1 MELPFVV
8 VADPDLR
15 ERMRCIRVIAG
26 QAPVSVLG
34 AASWSELEQ
43 VLEGAPS
50 VELIIYAPTL
60 PGGPEDAAAQL
71 LRRTARLV
79 LAVND
84 GVEVPDA
91 VSASRVAWPI
101 AEETLIL
108 MAHAAGAQST
118 PLGMNFVP
126 VDFLQMIC
134 MSGGS
139 HVLVVSNDGADVGL
153 IEVRNGQIWTAFDA
167 LGVGEE
173 AFARLIRPEMRVRV
187 TPSAGSTKE
196 RTIFKDL
203 SELLLDSLRRIDE
216 GSVDVPPPISSR
228 RLEIAL
234 CSPEERAL
242 RIKQLNADARRLL
255 MERSY
260 SEAARV
266 LTDLSALDPSS
277 SLVRANLEQ
286 LRKLGYP
293 R

>member
-1 MELPFVV
+1 MAIVV
-8 VADPDLR
+8 VAVPDLR

-26 QAPVSVLG
+26 QAPVSALG
-34 AASWSELEQ
+34 AATWEELDQ
-43 VLEGAPS
+43 ALDGVQSA
-50 VELIIYAPTL
+50 ELIIYAPSL
-60 PGGPEDAAAQL
+60 PGGPEDAVAQL

-84 GVEVPDA
+84 GVEVPGA
-91 VSASRVAWPI
+91 ASTTRVTWPI

-108 MAHAAGAQST
+108 MAHAAGAQSA
-118 PLGMNFVP
+118 PIGMNFVP

-134 MSGGS
+134 MSGES
-139 HVLVVSNDGADVGL
+139 HVLVVSNASADVGL
-153 IEVRNGQIWTAFDA
+153 IEVRRGQVWTAFDG

-187 TPSAGSTKE
+187 TPAVGSTKE

-203 SELLLDSLRRIDE
+203 AELVLDSLRRIDE
-216 GSVDVPPPISSR
+216 GSVEAPPPISSR
-228 RLEIAL
+228 RIEIAL
-234 CSPEERAL
+234 ISPEQRAA

-260 SEAARV
+260 SEAACV
-266 LTDLSALDPSS
+266 LIDLSTLDPAS

>member
-1 MELPFVV
+1 MPIVV

-15 ERMRCIRVIAG
+15 ERVRCIRVIAG
-26 QAPVSVLG
+26 QAQVSALG
-34 AASWSELEQ
+34 AATWEELEQ
-43 VLEGAPS
+43 ALEGAERA
-50 VELIIYAPTL
+50 ELIIYAPSL
-60 PGGPEDAAAQL
+60 PGGPEDAVAQL

-79 LAVND
+79 LAANEAA
-84 GVEVPDA
+84 EVPGA
-91 VSASRVAWPI
+91 GNVTRVTWPI
-101 AEETLIL
+101 AEETLVL
-108 MAHAAGAQST
+108 MAHAAGAQSA
-118 PLGMNFVP
+118 PIGMNFVP

-134 MSGGS
+134 MSGDS
-139 HVLVVSNDGADVGL
+139 HVLVVSNDSADVGL
-153 IEVRNGQIWTAFDA
+153 IEVRRGQVWTAFDG

-187 TPSAGSTKE
+187 TPAVGSTKE

-203 SELLLDSLRRIDE
+203 AELVLDSLRRIDE

-228 RLEIAL
+228 RIEIAL
-234 CSPEERAL
+234 FSPEQRAA

-260 SEAARV
+260 SDAARV
-266 LTDLSALDPSS
+266 LIDLSTLDPAS

-293 R
+293 K

>member
-1 MELPFVV
+1 MPIVV

-15 ERMRCIRVIAG
+15 ERMRCIRAIAG
-26 QAPVSVLG
+26 QTPVSLLG
-34 AASWSELEQ
+34 AATWEELDHA
-43 VLEGAPS
+43 LEGAQRA
-50 VELIIYAPTL
+50 ELIIYAPSL
-60 PGGPEDAAAQL
+60 PGAPEDAIAQL

-79 LAVND
+79 LAAD
-84 GVEVPDA
+84 EGVEVPGA
-91 VSASRVAWPI
+91 ANVTRVTRPI
-101 AEETLIL
+101 AEETLLL

-118 PLGMNFVP
+118 PLGVNFVP

-134 MSGGS
+134 MSGDS
-139 HVLVVSNDGADVGL
+139 HVLVVSSDSADVGV
-153 IEVRNGQIWTAFDA
+153 IEVRRGKVWTAFDA
-167 LGVGEE
+167 LGVGEA

-187 TPSAGSTKE
+187 TPAEGSKKE

-216 GSVDVPPPISSR
+216 GSVELPPPISSR
-228 RLEIAL
+228 RLEVAL
-234 CSPEERAL
+234 ASPEQMAI

-266 LTDLSALDPSS
+266 LTDLSALDPAS

>member
-1 MELPFVV
+1 MPIVV

-15 ERMRCIRVIAG
+15 ERMRCIRVMAG
-26 QAPVSVLG
+26 QTPVSALG
-34 AASWSELEQ
+34 AAAWEELEQ
-43 VLEGAPS
+43 ALEGAPS
-50 VELIIYAPTL
+50 TELIIYAPSL
-60 PGGPEDAAAQL
+60 PGAPEDAIAQL

-84 GVEVPDA
+84 GAEVPGA
-91 VSASRVAWPI
+91 VSTTRVTWPI

-118 PLGMNFVP
+118 PIGMNFMP

-134 MSGGS
+134 MSGDS
-139 HVLVVSNDGADVGL
+139 HVLVVSSDSADVGL
-153 IEVRNGQIWTAFDA
+153 IEVRRGKVWTAFDG
-167 LGVGEE
+167 LGVGEA

-187 TPSAGSTKE
+187 TPAVGSTKE

-203 SELLLDSLRRIDE
+203 AELLLDSLRRIDE
-216 GSVDVPPPISSR
+216 GSVEAPPPISSR
-228 RLEIAL
+228 RLEVAL
-234 CSPEERAL
+234 ASPEQIAI
-242 RIKQLNADARRLL
+242 RIKQLNSDARRLL

-260 SEAARV
+260 SDAARV
-266 LTDLSALDPSS
+266 LTDLSTLDPAS

>member
-1 MELPFVV
+1 MPIVV
-8 VADPDLR
+8 IAHPDLR

-26 QAPVSVLG
+26 QAQVSALG
-34 AASWSELEQ
+34 AATWEELDQ
-43 VLEGAPS
+43 ALDGAAS
-50 VELIIYAPTL
+50 VELIIYAPSL
-60 PGGPEDAAAQL
+60 PGAPEDAIAQL
-71 LRRTARLV
+71 SRRTARLV
-79 LAVND
+79 LAVHD
-84 GVEVPDA
+84 GAEIPGA
-91 VSASRVAWPI
+91 VSSVTRVTWPI
-101 AEETLIL
+101 AEETLVL
-108 MAHAAGAQST
+108 MAHAAGAQSA
-118 PLGMNFVP
+118 PVGMNFVP

-134 MSGGS
+134 MSGDS
-139 HVLVVSNDGADVGL
+139 HVLVVSNESGDVGL
-153 IEVRNGQIWTAFDA
+153 IEVRRGQVWTAFDA

-187 TPSAGSTKE
+187 NPAGGSTKE

-203 SELLLDSLRRIDE
+203 AELVLDSLRRIDE
-216 GSVDVPPPISSR
+216 GSVDMPPPISSR
-228 RLEIAL
+228 RLAVAL
-234 CSPEERAL
+234 ASPEQLAG

-266 LTDLSALDPSS
+266 LTDLSALDPAS

>member
-1 MELPFVV
+1 MPIVV

-26 QAPVSVLG
+26 QTLVSALG
-34 AASWSELEQ
+34 AATWEELDQ
-43 VLEGAPS
+43 ALEGAPGT
-50 VELIIYAPTL
+50 ELIIYAPSL
-60 PGGPEDAAAQL
+60 PGAPEDAVAQL
-71 LRRTARLV
+71 SRRTVRLV
-79 LAVND
+79 LAMNE
-84 GVEVPDA
+84 GAEVPGA
-91 VSASRVAWPI
+91 ASTTRVTWPI

-118 PLGMNFVP
+118 PIGMNFMP

-134 MSGGS
+134 MSGDS
-139 HVLVVSNDGADVGL
+139 HVLVVSNDSADVGL
-153 IEVRNGQIWTAFDA
+153 IEVRRGQLWTAFDG

-187 TPSAGSTKE
+187 TPAVGSTKE

-203 SELLLDSLRRIDE
+203 AELVLDSLRRIDE
-216 GSVDVPPPISSR
+216 GSVEVPPPISSR
-228 RLEIAL
+228 RIEVAL
-234 CSPEERAL
+234 FSPEQRAT
-242 RIKQLNADARRLL
+242 RIKQLNSDARRLL

-260 SEAARV
+260 SDAARV
-266 LTDLSALDPSS
+266 LTDLSALDPAS